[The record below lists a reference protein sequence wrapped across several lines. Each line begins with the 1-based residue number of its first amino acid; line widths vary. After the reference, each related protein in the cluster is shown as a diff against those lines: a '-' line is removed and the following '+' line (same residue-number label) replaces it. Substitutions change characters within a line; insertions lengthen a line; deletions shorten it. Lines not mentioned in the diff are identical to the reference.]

1 MHEEIKL
8 KMGFTSLSL
17 KVTLMILVLG
27 LLLFK
32 IKQLMV
38 EIMGFLIKEKLL
50 AIR

>member
-1 MHEEIKL
+1 MKDGIY
-8 KMGFTSLSL
+8 FVSL